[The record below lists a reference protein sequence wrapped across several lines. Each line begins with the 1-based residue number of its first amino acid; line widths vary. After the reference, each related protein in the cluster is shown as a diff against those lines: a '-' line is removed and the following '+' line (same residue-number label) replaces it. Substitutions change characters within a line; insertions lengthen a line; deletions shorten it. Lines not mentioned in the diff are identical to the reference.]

1 MDRPECMLA
10 FNRDDLLSSETDD
23 GHTGFNSETD
33 DAQVGSAI
41 SSSYSIE
48 GVEQHS
54 SEFWA
59 DSPSPVAAG
68 QYTAIQ
74 SWMPREMDNGHTGF
88 NSETNDGRM
97 GLDMFPGHSIE
108 GVEQHTLEVCAPA
121 QAPVADGQDP
131 AIQPWTSQESMMDV
145 ILIDDQSYS
154 AGDLQR
160 WIFNQLHTY
169 QDSLSS
175 GSSISSANVAG
186 SPGGLKVYKR
196 NLSYNE
202 NKQRK
207 LFSSNEAEL
216 LKNAYIVDLMA
227 SKPLVS
233 SCDEPGPSTVN
244 IPGIKENIQ
253 LCPCPPG
260 DANSRLA
267 YIGAGWKKN
276 ATRKAPPGGTERSGG
291 KKAKTTTQQAPGA
304 AAASQLHQAS
314 ILTEIQDGAE
324 EDFFASSRSADQTE
338 LPADD
343 CKDADLNPAKI
354 KVWGFYRVTGK
365 SLKTIESL
373 CKQPNRRALAKD
385 KENTLSI
392 RELGP
397 VLYIVL
403 PSSHEP
409 VKLKNVLRT
418 LVSSEVLSLLAVLVP
433 KYKY

>member
-10 FNRDDLLSSETDD
+10 FNPDDLLSSETDD
-23 GHTGFNSETD
+23 GHTDFNSETD
-33 DAQVGSAI
+33 DGQVGSALF
-41 SSSYSIE
+41 SCY
-48 GVEQHS
+48 GS
-54 SEFWA
+54 SEVWA
-59 DSPSPVAAG
+59 AAPAPVAAG

-74 SWMPREMDNGHTGF
+74 PCMSREMDDGHTGF
-88 NSETNDGRM
+88 NSETDDGRM
-97 GLDMFPGHSIE
+97 GGLKMFGFDRLE
-108 GVEQHTLEVCAPA
+108 GVAEERSDVCASAP
-121 QAPVADGQDP
+121 APVADGQDT

-145 ILIDDQSYS
+145 ILIDDQSYT

-160 WIFNQLHTY
+160 WIFNQLDTY
-169 QDSLSS
+169 EDSLSS

-186 SPGGLKVYKR
+186 SPGGLEVYKR

-216 LKNAYIVDLMA
+216 LSKAYIVDLMA

-314 ILTEIQDGAE
+314 IFAESQDGAE

-354 KVWGFYRVTGK
+354 KVWGFYCVTGK
-365 SLKTIESL
+365 VLTKIESL

-392 RELGP
+392 RDLGP

-409 VKLKNVLRT
+409 VKLKNVLRK
-418 LVSSEVLSLLAVLVP
+418 LVSEEVLSLLAVLVP

>member
-1 MDRPECMLA
+1 MDRPECILA
-10 FNRDDLLSSETDD
+10 FNSDDLFASETDD

-33 DAQVGSAI
+33 DGQVGSEI
-41 SSSYSIE
+41 FSWNSME
-48 GVEQHS
+48 GVAQQR
-54 SEFWA
+54 SEVWA
-59 DSPSPVAAG
+59 AAPSPVAAG
-68 QYTAIQ
+68 QDTAIQ
-74 SWMPREMDNGHTGF
+74 PWMSRESMMDDGKTGF
-88 NSETNDGRM
+88 NSETDDGQM
-97 GLDMFPGHSIE
+97 GGLKMFGANSME
-108 GVEQHTLEVCAPA
+108 GVGRSDVWSPAPA
-121 QAPVADGQDP
+121 LVADGQDT
-131 AIQPWTSQESMMDV
+131 AIQPWMSQDSMMDV
-145 ILIDDQSYS
+145 ILIDDQSYT
-154 AGDLQR
+154 AGDLRR
-160 WIFNQLHTY
+160 WIFNQLDTY
-169 QDSLSS
+169 SLGS

-186 SPGGLKVYKR
+186 SPGGLEVSPR

-216 LKNAYIVDLMA
+216 LSKAYIVDLMA

-260 DANSRLA
+260 DDNSRLA

-276 ATRKAPPGGTERSGG
+276 AATRKAPPCGTERSGG

-314 ILTEIQDGAE
+314 IFAESQDGAE
-324 EDFFASSRSADQTE
+324 EDALASSRSADQTV

-343 CKDADLNPAKI
+343 CKDADLNPDKI
-354 KVWGFYRVTGK
+354 KVWGFYRVTGEVLRK
-365 SLKTIESL
+365 IERL

-385 KENTLSI
+385 KENTLTI
-392 RELGP
+392 RDLGP

-409 VKLKNVLRT
+409 VKLKNVLRK

-433 KYKY
+433 KYKC